1 MTETSHGRVDDI
13 RVERLAGMANVVKL
27 ILGSGSF
34 ALPWAFAQAGYV
46 GGGIGVSVVALVATA
61 TVWML
66 VVSKRILSTE
76 FNMNYAE
83 VAGELLGQKWSVTV
97 RAATFLSCFGA
108 CAGYLTFIGGLF
120 SEIFDIGTT
129 HVILMILPCFI
140 FLSWVRTW
148 KHLAFWSV
156 FGNACFFLAMAAVA
170 VDASTIWLER
180 GMKPSPSFV
189 PFNSHTFP
197 LFWGPAVFLFC
208 IHYVALPIEREM
220 QHPGEFTSTVI
231 PASFCFCALINI
243 IFGLGCYAAYGSSI
257 KDNVLRNVGS
267 SYLFVITA
275 IGLSVD
281 LAITFTLM
289 LAPAR
294 EYVEIA
300 ILGDNP
306 RVTKKNVL
314 TKNLIRSVLVM
325 IISSVAI
332 AVPNFALLIGLAGGV
347 TDTLQTFIIPPLLYV
362 KALERTAKPANLA
375 VANAAAYAVA
385 ALGSVFMIWT
395 LQSFFW
401 KLWTG
406 DLS

>member
-1 MTETSHGRVDDI
+1 
-13 RVERLAGMANVVKL
+13 
-27 ILGSGSF
+27 
-34 ALPWAFAQAGYV
+34 
-46 GGGIGVSVVALVATA
+46 
-61 TVWML
+61 
-66 VVSKRILSTE
+66 
-76 FNMNYAE
+76 
-83 VAGELLGQKWSVTV
+83 
-97 RAATFLSCFGA
+97 
-108 CAGYLTFIGGLF
+108 
-120 SEIFDIGTT
+120 
-129 HVILMILPCFI
+129 
-140 FLSWVRTW
+140 
-148 KHLAFWSV
+148 
-156 FGNACFFLAMAAVA
+156 
-170 VDASTIWLER
+170 
-180 GMKPSPSFV
+180 
-189 PFNSHTFP
+189 
-197 LFWGPAVFLFC
+197 
-208 IHYVALPIEREM
+208 
-220 QHPGEFTSTVI
+220 
-231 PASFCFCALINI
+231 
-243 IFGLGCYAAYGSSI
+243 
-257 KDNVLRNVGS
+257 
-267 SYLFVITA
+267 
-275 IGLSVD
+275 
-281 LAITFTLM
+281 M